1 MDQNKSEKI
10 TTTKGKDTVGQIKEK
25 AVGMVD
31 EQKSNVAAGL
41 TNVADS
47 IRQVGKNLRKTDDQN
62 NIARVTARY
71 GETLAEKIESFSGYI
86 EQVRIKDLTRDVEGF
101 ARRQPALFIGGA
113 FLVGLLATRFLKT
126 SAPNSEEGNSDNS
139 KARKVGGSAA
149 TV

>member
-41 TNVADS
+41 TDVADS
-47 IRQVGKNLRKTDDQN
+47 IRQVGENLRETDDQN
-62 NIARVTARY
+62 SIARVTARY